1 MTFAP
6 SLTTAAYALAFAL
19 ACLMPAAGKADQRTM
34 RITLQSSKG
43 SWVHDS
49 IVMFKEQVE
58 AQTNGELRFEL
69 FPGGK
74 LYKPN
79 QVRGAVSSGDIE
91 MGAALLTEYAGP
103 IPAAGIFSQPYMLSS
118 DTLVDAATA
127 PGSQMR
133 APIDAAVLQQAGSRV
148 LWWTPLGTGVMV
160 SKGGP
165 MLLPEEAAGKKVR
178 VSSIA
183 QSEFMKQ
190 CGATPVDAPGDK
202 QYALLKAGEADASL
216 TGITVVADRKLWE
229 VTDTLII
236 THDMDYE
243 FIIVINENVWKS
255 LTESQQRIMAQ
266 AARDA
271 EQHYRK
277 SSHEDERRLLELAS
291 HNGMK
296 IVEMNNEQIYEWK
309 ACATPQLEAFLERSG
324 VLGHRVMEGYKQIMI
339 QSYLVPRRRP
349 ED

>member
-1 MTFAP
+1 LAC
-6 SLTTAAYALAFAL
+6 AVYALAFAL
-19 ACLMPAAGKADQRTM
+19 ACLMPSAGKAEPRVL
-34 RITLQSSKG
+34 RVTLQSSKG

-49 IVMFKEQVE
+49 IVLFKEQVE

-79 QVRGAVSSGDIE
+79 QVRSAVSSGDIE

-118 DTLVDAATA
+118 GALVDAATDPA
-127 PGSQMR
+127 SPMR
-133 APIDAAVLQQAGSRV
+133 MPIDAAVLKQEGSRV
-148 LWWTPLGTGVMV
+148 LWWAPLGTGVMV

-190 CGATPVDAPGDK
+190 CGAVPIDAPGDK
-202 QYALLKAGEADASL
+202 QYALLKAGEAEASL

-229 VTDTLII
+229 VTDTLTI

-243 FIIVINENVWKS
+243 FIIVINESVWKS
-255 LTESQQRIMAQ
+255 LTGGQRQIMAQ

-271 EQHYRK
+271 EQHYRRT
-277 SSHEDERRLLELAS
+277 SHEDEARLLNLARQ
-291 HNGMK
+291 NGMK
-296 IVEMNNEQIYEWK
+296 IFEMNSGQIYDWK

-324 VLGHRVMEGYKQIMI
+324 VLGQKVMEGYKQIMM
-339 QSYLVPRRRP
+339 QSNLAPRKRP